1 MAYLQEG
8 TARAGDF
15 VILAHMAEDLAPI
28 SPPEVEAAVAL
39 ARERTPHLEHR
50 VVAGRWILRR
60 PRI

>member
-1 MAYLQEG
+1 M
-8 TARAGDF
+8 
-15 VILAHMAEDLAPI
+15 ILAHAAEDLRPI
-28 SPPEVEAAVAL
+28 TPEQLDAAVEQ